1 MTAAKDPYAVLGIP
15 AGADEQTI
23 RRAFRRLARE
33 SHPDSSPAGDAAR
46 FQDLVEAYER
56 LLQRGRERREA
67 RGDFSEIV
75 SFYAWLAGRESVR
88 QATEPEAEPEAEAE
102 PPRQR
107 RLADR
112 AAQVAALFGFGYA
125 VGLLALLLSR

>member
-1 MTAAKDPYAVLGIP
+1 VTAAKDPYDVLGVP
-15 AGADEQTI
+15 VGADEQTI

-33 SHPDSSPAGDAAR
+33 SHPDSSPAGDAER

-56 LLQRGRERREA
+56 LLPRGRPRREA
-67 RGDFSEIV
+67 RGDVSEIV
-75 SFYAWLAGRESVR
+75 SFYAWLAGRQPGAE
-88 QATEPEAEPEAEAE
+88 ATEPEPGPEVENEPQ
-102 PPRQR
+102 PRR